1 MDDEDEVTVQ
11 ITNNLAVN
19 FTEPGAILKKGIKFQ
34 NEKEFD
40 EYMSTDSLITT
51 LVTTSI
57 SNSSKFKQY
66 FDEKNSENEKLSE
79 YEKIRLRNIA
89 ERKKM
94 FQELNLNQLKKNVA
108 ILPIQKAFKCIIC
121 GQTFPK
127 EILKK
132 EHFISVHVGKR
143 PKSSREKKMIKKF
156 SHDNFQSLKCP
167 ECNFIALRQ
176 SGLTQH
182 RKRKHKICTNQKK
195 ISQPIQD
202 MESSAKKT
210 TSAGNNGGF
219 PTIQFTNLA
228 NINEAIGKLLDYIL
242 KENSQ

>member
-57 SNSSKFKQY
+57 SNNSKVKQH
-66 FDEKNSENEKLSE
+66 FDEMKNSENEKLSE

-108 ILPIQKAFKCIIC
+108 VLPIQKAFKCIIC

-132 EHFISVHVGKR
+132 EHFISVHVETR
-143 PKSSREKKMIKKF
+143 PKSSREKKMIKKI
-156 SHDNFQSLKCP
+156 SQENFQCP
-167 ECNFIALRQ
+167 ECYFIALSQ
-176 SGLTQH
+176 SGLSQH
-182 RKRKHKICTNQKK
+182 RNREHKICTNQKR
-195 ISQPIQD
+195 ISQPVQD

-228 NINEAIGKLLDYIL
+228 NINEAIGKQIL

>member
-11 ITNNLAVN
+11 ITNNLDVD
-19 FTEPGAILKKGIKFQ
+19 FTESGAILKKGIKFQ

-57 SNSSKFKQY
+57 SNNSKVKQH

-79 YEKIRLRNIA
+79 YEKIRLKNIA

-94 FQELNLNQLKKNVA
+94 FQELNLNQLKKNIA

-132 EHFISVHVGKR
+132 EHFISVHVETR

-156 SHDNFQSLKCP
+156 SHDNFQCP
-167 ECNFIALRQ
+167 ECYFIALSQ
-176 SGLTQH
+176 SGLNQH
-182 RKRKHKICTNQKK
+182 RNRQHKICTNQKR
-195 ISQPIQD
+195 ISQPVQD
-202 MESSAKKT
+202 

-228 NINEAIGKLLDYIL
+228 NINEAIGKQIL
-242 KENSQ
+242 KENCQ